1 MKQLL
6 GYTLIELMI
15 VISIVSILISFGVS
29 SYTKAQNRQ
38 IGQSAG
44 EQIMSILQENQTIA
58 LVGKKSCTG
67 KFIGQQ
73 IIFSTPNIITP
84 SSLCEG
90 ETITLPSLTVPG
102 ITSLTNT
109 TIVFNPLSRGI
120 NLGASTLNI
129 DFVSTSGLT
138 YRILLTSSGT
148 IENQG
153 VQP

>member
-58 LVGKKSCTG
+58 LVGKNPVPASLSVNKL
-67 KFIGQQ
+67 F
-73 IIFSTPNIITP
+73 FYPNIITP

-90 ETITLPSLTVPG
+90 R
-102 ITSLTNT
+102 
-109 TIVFNPLSRGI
+109 LSPYP
-120 NLGASTLNI
+120 
-129 DFVSTSGLT
+129 VS
-138 YRILLTSSGT
+138 
-148 IENQG
+148 
-153 VQP
+153 PFPA